1 MQGIQ
6 NNESCQS
13 DRIVVDFPNTKLSNA
28 NTNISVGSELIS
40 SIRCGNPD
48 TKTARVV
55 LDVVG
60 QPQYIVKEEGSNV
73 VLNLQKPNTGRPSGT
88 VGSNKLDLNM
98 SVKPTMTKYI

>member
-1 MQGIQ
+1 
-6 NNESCQS
+6 
-13 DRIVVDFPNTKLSNA
+13 
-28 NTNISVGSELIS
+28 
-40 SIRCGNPD
+40 
-48 TKTARVV
+48 VV

-88 VGSNKLDLNM
+88 VAAINLMLNM